1 MASVSVKDKL
11 LGEILGDYNQAFA
24 FNESMEANID
34 SDDEVEELSKG
45 LLQLSF

>member
-24 FNESMEANID
+24 FNESMEADID
-34 SDDEVEELSKG
+34 SDEVEELSKG